1 MLKQY
6 ELNFKLGI
14 TKDKITPRSGLALY
28 MEILKSLNLDSLIN
42 KCMPYP
48 SSNRG
53 YNPSSYIMPLMLM
66 LYGGGRHIEDLREII
81 NDNALSELLNI
92 KIPSTS
98 SFGDWLRRY
107 GKIGLNG
114 FNQVIDKQQN
124 YLCGIY
130 CEF

>member
-66 LYGGGRHIEDLREII
+66 LYGGGKTH
-81 NDNALSELLNI
+81 
-92 KIPSTS
+92 
-98 SFGDWLRRY
+98 RRFK
-107 GKIGLNG
+107 GNNKR
-114 FNQVIDKQQN
+114 
-124 YLCGIY
+124 
-130 CEF
+130 